1 MLDTIYGPNAAV
13 LRQQIVKELD
23 GDVAKSDKRCQY
35 GHVRARLLELL
46 GVKGSCKADEDAK
59 FEQAASEDEG
69 KTVET
74 DQPTLFIYQKGKLL
88 GNVPLTDDNRKWFNF
103 DFELEII
110 NVDAFGNEH
119 YEFIKILRHIKP

>member
-1 MLDTIYGPNAAV
+1 MLDTIYGPNAAG

-23 GDVAKSDKRCQY
+23 GDVSKSDKRCQY

-59 FEQAASEDEG
+59 FEQATSEG

-74 DQPTLFIYQKGKLL
+74 DQPTLFIYRNGELL
-88 GNVPLTDDNRKWFNF
+88 GDVPLTEDNRKWFKF
-103 DFELEII
+103 DFELRLI
-110 NVDAFGNEH
+110 NVDGFGNEH